1 MGVEMSNETCPHCG
15 ARRTVTADKKR
26 RHFECDTIYFR
37 ANSYE
42 RGYDCYERQIERLMQ
57 LFTDPENQPTQ
68 YGTVTLEYM
77 EREIAKEREACA
89 KVCESHVCTS
99 DCSAYGLGSN
109 CEFVISAEIRARG
122 EMK

>member
-1 MGVEMSNETCPHCG
+1 MNKEDVIRI
-15 ARRTVTADKKR
+15 AREVADKNK
-26 RHFECDTIYFR
+26 EDPV
-37 ANSYE
+37 NSYGDMITLTPEELMRFIDVIQAGE
-42 RGYDCYERQIERLMQ
+42 RKRLMQ

-89 KVCESHVCTS
+89 KVCEGHVCTS

-122 EMK
+122 VK